1 MKTLLAIL
9 LLASTAYSAPF
20 TQGEVDTL
28 LGQEDRRSWGEYK
41 QTDTQTLTN
50 SVFVDITCDGGER
63 DEIRPAGATAVW
75 DTATSHGVFLTNGA
89 YTISLSVTFTTA
101 ANNNSVTLRLEN
113 VADTNDFLDAEIT
126 LDRTG
131 VEVTHIEVFELIST
145 GSVFKMRAKATTAA
159 TVEQTRVF
167 AKREY

>member
-9 LLASTAYSAPF
+9 LLASTALAEPF

-28 LGQEDRRSWGEYK
+28 LNQEDRRSWGEYT

-50 SVFVDITCDGGER
+50 NVFVDITCDGGER
-63 DEIRPAGATAVW
+63 DEIRPVGATPVW
-75 DTATSHGVFLTNGA
+75 DTITSQGVFISNGV
-89 YTISLSVTFTTA
+89 YSVSLSVTFTTV

-113 VADTNDFLDAEIT
+113 AADTNDFLDAEIT

-131 VEVTHIEVFELIST
+131 VEVTHTEVFELIST
-145 GSVFKMRAKATTAA
+145 GSVFKMRAKATTTA